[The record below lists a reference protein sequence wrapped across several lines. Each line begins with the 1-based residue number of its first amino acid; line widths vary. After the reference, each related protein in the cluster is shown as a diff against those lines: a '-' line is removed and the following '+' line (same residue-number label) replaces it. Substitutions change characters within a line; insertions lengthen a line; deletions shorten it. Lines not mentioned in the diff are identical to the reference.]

1 MSNEE
6 KVLTIKDG
14 EIKDASIEDALMLL
28 DVAPKIWGFDNE
40 GIFLSAYNFSVEM
53 IRKDI
58 REHEKLKVKL
68 VRMQSEL
75 FAWRVCWAIFGVFLF
90 AVGLIG
96 ILWK

>member
-14 EIKDASIEDALMLL
+14 EIKDASIEDALALL
-28 DVAPKIWGFDNE
+28 EATPKICGFDNVSF
-40 GIFLSAYNFSVEM
+40 FLVAYNSSVEM

-58 REHEKLKVKL
+58 QEHKKLKEKL

-75 FAWRVCWAIFGVFLF
+75 FAWRVCWALWGLFLL
-90 AVGLIG
+90 AVGLIQV
-96 ILWK
+96 LWK